1 MNSSVRKCI
10 IRRIDN
16 GESSLETDLLVTEEP
31 LEIQL
36 TFERGKRRVNRT
48 VSVTMR
54 TPGNDVELALGLLF
68 GEGILDDIDQI
79 DCTENSN
86 ENTIRI
92 VLKPGA
98 VVDLRRLDR
107 NFYTS
112 SSCGV
117 CGKTSLEQLQF
128 GHAASQTEISPLV
141 VDSEVIHEL
150 PNALK
155 STQTVFGSTGGLHA
169 AGLFDAQGNLVEIR
183 EDVGRHNAV
192 DKLIGAQLL
201 AHHKPPFTNR
211 LLFLS
216 GRAGFELVQKA
227 VAAGIPIVAAVG
239 APSSL
244 AVEMAQANGV
254 TLVGFVRNRR
264 FNVYCGEARI
274 RAFTQK
280 IGREKT

>member
-1 MNSSVRKCI
+1 MNSSVRKCVV
-10 IRRIDN
+10 RRIDN
-16 GESSLETDLLVTEEP
+16 GKSRVETDLVATEEP

-36 TFERGKRRVNRT
+36 SFERGKQRVNRT

-54 TPGNDVELALGLLF
+54 TPGNDAELAAGMLF
-68 GEGILDDIDQI
+68 AEGILEDVEQI
-79 DCTENSN
+79 DRIETSDENRV
-86 ENTIRI
+86 RI
-92 VLKPGA
+92 ALKSGTT
-98 VVDLRRLDR
+98 VDLRRLER

-128 GHAASQTEISPLV
+128 NRPALHAESSPLRV
-141 VDSEVIHEL
+141 NAEVIHQL

-155 STQTVFGSTGGLHA
+155 SAQTLFSSTGGLHA
-169 AGLFDAQGNLVEIR
+169 AALFDPEGNLVDIR

-201 AHHKPPFTNR
+201 AHQKPPFANR

-216 GRAGFELVQKA
+216 GRAGFELIQKA
-227 VAAGIPIVAAVG
+227 VAAGIRIVAAVG

-244 AVEMAQANGV
+244 AVEMAQTNGI
-254 TLVGFVRNRR
+254 TLAGFVRNRR
-264 FNVYCGEARI
+264 FNLYCDPERLNV
-274 RAFTQK
+274 
-280 IGREKT
+280 

>member
-1 MNSSVRKCI
+1 MNSSVRKCVV
-10 IRRIDN
+10 RRIDN
-16 GESSLETDLLVTEEP
+16 GKSRVETDLVATEEP

-36 TFERGKRRVNRT
+36 SFERGKQRVNRT

-54 TPGNDVELALGLLF
+54 TPGNDAELAAGMLF
-68 GEGILDDIDQI
+68 AEGILEDVEQI
-79 DCTENSN
+79 DRIETSDENRV
-86 ENTIRI
+86 RI
-92 VLKPGA
+92 ALKSGTT
-98 VVDLRRLDR
+98 VDLRRLER

-128 GHAASQTEISPLV
+128 DRPALRAESSPLRV
-141 VDSEVIHEL
+141 NAEVIHQL

-155 STQTVFGSTGGLHA
+155 SAQTLFSSTGGLHA
-169 AGLFDAQGNLVEIR
+169 AALFDPEGNLVDIR

-201 AHHKPPFTNR
+201 AHQKPPFANR

-216 GRAGFELVQKA
+216 GRAGFELIQKA
-227 VAAGIPIVAAVG
+227 VAAGIRIVAAVG

-244 AVEMAQANGV
+244 AVEMAQTNGI
-254 TLVGFVRNRR
+254 TLAGFVRNRR
-264 FNVYCGEARI
+264 FNLYCDPERLNV
-274 RAFTQK
+274 
-280 IGREKT
+280 